1 MYESKDLHTGILF
14 IPEFFCLAH
23 TNLFDPVQREFT
35 AIQVR
40 IRRCSLN
47 DVSRLISASIGPGFE
62 SVVEEL
68 SAPRPSSTE
77 PPPPPAHITTMAAAA
92 SRFKC
97 LNAPPLR
104 QTSRNLISAVSSRS
118 LATEAPPPDNAPRRR
133 PTYFKDKLNS
143 VPSFMEFVGLQEKP
157 LTTEDALELRTAMV
171 GPAGKKKQITRLP
184 EWLKTPIPDNSNYKK
199 IKKDLRG
206 LNLHTVC
213 EEARC
218 PNISDCWGGSDK
230 SAATA
235 TIMLMGDTCT
245 RGCRF
250 CSVKTSKAPP
260 PLDPHEPEHTA
271 EALSRWGLGYVVL
284 TSVDRDDLV
293 DGGARHFTE
302 TIMKIK
308 QKKPDMLV
316 EALTG
321 DYAGDLEM
329 VEMVAR
335 SGLDVYAHNMETVE
349 ALTPIV
355 RDRRAKYRQS
365 LEVLKAAKKAV
376 PSLITK
382 TSIMLGLGETEEQ
395 LWQTLKGIYFL
406 HGLFQAARVNMISLD
421 LRAIDVDVVTFGQY
435 MRPTKRH
442 MKVEEY
448 VTPEAFALWRQ
459 RALDLGFLYCA
470 SGPLVRSSYKAGEAF
485 IENVLKKRKGTTI
498 LTGGETLPVD
508 KVTV

>member
-1 MYESKDLHTGILF
+1 
-14 IPEFFCLAH
+14 
-23 TNLFDPVQREFT
+23 
-35 AIQVR
+35 
-40 IRRCSLN
+40 
-47 DVSRLISASIGPGFE
+47 
-62 SVVEEL
+62 
-68 SAPRPSSTE
+68 
-77 PPPPPAHITTMAAAA
+77 MAATA
-92 SRFKC
+92 SRFRC
-97 LNAPPLR
+97 LNAAPLR
-104 QTSRNLISAVSSRS
+104 HATRNFFPASSASRS
-118 LATEAPPPDNAPRRR
+118 FATEASTPEPAPRRR
-133 PTYFKDKLNS
+133 PTYFKDKLNA
-143 VPSFMEFVGLQEKP
+143 VPSFNEFVGLQDEP
-157 LTTEDALELRTAMV
+157 FSNEDALELRTAMV

-218 PNISDCWGGSDK
+218 PNISDCWGGNDK

-250 CSVKTSKAPP
+250 CSVKTSKAPQ

-284 TSVDRDDLV
+284 TSVDRDDLA

-329 VEMVAR
+329 VGMVAR

-349 ALTPIV
+349 ALTPMA
-355 RDRRAKYRQS
+355 RDRRATYKQS
-365 LEVLKAAKKAV
+365 LAVLKAAKEAV

-382 TSIMLGLGETEEQ
+382 TSIMLGFGEKEEQ
-395 LWQTLKGIYFL
+395 LWQTLKGTSKCAVWY
-406 HGLFQAARVNMISLD
+406 
-421 LRAIDVDVVTFGQY
+421 AI
-435 MRPTKRH
+435 
-442 MKVEEY
+442 
-448 VTPEAFALWRQ
+448 AN
-459 RALDLGFLYCA
+459 
-470 SGPLVRSSYKAGEAF
+470 LVMNRSPQSQC
-485 IENVLKKRKGTTI
+485 
-498 LTGGETLPVD
+498 
-508 KVTV
+508 